1 MAYEIVMPQLS
12 DSMEEGT
19 LVSWKVKEG
28 DTVKVGDVIAEV
40 ESDKAIMEI
49 QSFKEGKVD
58 TLLLKEGD
66 SATVGTVIARISV
79 EKSSNV
85 QTEKKE
91 EVPAEKRTVVE
102 EKKSEPSPVK
112 SEEEPAEKEEA
123 AIKKEPVPAPVE
135 TMVSGTASPKA
146 KALAGKYGI
155 DIEELQAE
163 GKLGKPAHTVDIK
176 KYYEARY
183 FTPKALKILAEYD
196 LSTDHFKK
204 GEKHSETEITAY
216 IKENNIPLPE
226 KLGMMQKNIIAT
238 VTKASQL
245 PVYHI
250 YDSIDA
256 HLINAHADEKHT
268 LTLWLIKIFAEAM
281 MQHETFR
288 TMLGS
293 NGLQVWPNASISV
306 AMANERA
313 LYMPVF
319 KACNTMSV
327 ETLSETLGNFKTSVK
342 EGRISPDMMNGSTF
356 GISNLGMMGI
366 ERFDAM
372 INGNDCGIAAIGAE
386 KEGKISVTLT
396 LDHRIINGWQ
406 GAAFMQTLKTL
417 SKDTLF
423 FKESK

>member
-28 DTVKVGDVIAEV
+28 DRVKVGDVIAEV

-58 TLLLKEGD
+58 ALLLKEGD
-66 SATVGTVIARISV
+66 SATVGTVIARITVGESAEV
-79 EKSSNV
+79 D
-85 QTEKKE
+85 TEKKE
-91 EVPAEKRTVVE
+91 APAINPVVE
-102 EKKSEPSPVK
+102 EKKSEPAPVK
-112 SEEEPAEKEEA
+112 TEEHPVEKEEV
-123 AIKKEPVPAPVE
+123 AIEKETVPTPVE

-146 KALAGKYGI
+146 KALAAKYGL
-155 DIEELQAE
+155 DIEELQTD
-163 GKLGKPAHTVDIK
+163 GKLSKPAHTSDIK
-176 KYYEARY
+176 KYYESRY
-183 FTPKALKILAEYD
+183 FTPKALNILTEYA
-196 LSTDHFKK
+196 LSTDHFEK
-204 GEKHSETEITAY
+204 GKKHSESEIKAY

-226 KLGMMQKNIIAT
+226 KLDMMQKNIIAT

-256 HLINAHADEKHT
+256 HLINAHADKKHT
-268 LTLWLIKIFAEAM
+268 LTLWLIKLFAEAM
-281 MQHETFR
+281 MQHEAFR

-319 KACNTMSV
+319 KACNTMSI
-327 ETLSETLGNFKTSVK
+327 ETLSETLGNFKTFVK
-342 EGRISPDMMNGSTF
+342 EGRISSDMMSGSTF

-406 GAAFMQTLKTL
+406 GASFMQTLKTL
-417 SKDTLF
+417 AKDTLF
-423 FKESK
+423 FKELK